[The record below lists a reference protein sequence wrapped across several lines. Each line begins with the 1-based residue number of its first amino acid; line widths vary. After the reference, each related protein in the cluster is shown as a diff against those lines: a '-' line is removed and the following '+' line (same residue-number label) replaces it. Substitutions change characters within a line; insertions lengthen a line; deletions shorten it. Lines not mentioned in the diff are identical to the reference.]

1 MGRER
6 VIRFFLDH
14 LIHCFPWPAAFF
26 CHTVLVA
33 YLHSPSAKNAHLDAP
48 FGGAWTHRS
57 DQDGNTESFRDLFQF

>member
-6 VIRFFLDH
+6 VIRFFLDR
-14 LIHCFPWPAAFF
+14 LIHCFPWLAPFF

-33 YLHSPSAKNAHLDAP
+33 YLHSPSAENAP